1 LENYEMSKQE
11 ETPQTEAAAEKAAV
25 ESHDETTVV
34 SAKTEVVESAPVVD
48 QDVAPVDETPE
59 GEVLESTV
67 SPVEDVVTESN
78 APLENAPENET
89 EDYVHA
95 ESLGNEGT
103 EENYDHVDDAEAHS
117 ADADLA
123 EGYAPAEEASEPKDQ
138 RPVRYALI
146 GLAVGV
152 FVGFCCNFAV
162 TGVQDLIK
170 SSSATAITVAVSDCN
185 LESRDGVS
193 VSDGNKRLLIDTKG
207 SADESGAST
216 QNAVCLV
223 QALQVPE
230 DVLVKLNETKP
241 DGERHKE
248 EWDKHEITWEF
259 SGDKGIK
266 MDILIKS

>member
-1 LENYEMSKQE
+1 MSKPE

-25 ESHDETTVV
+25 KSHEEATPAPVETEAVESTP
-34 SAKTEVVESAPVVD
+34 VVEQV
-48 QDVAPVDETPE
+48 VAPVDETPE
-59 GEVLESTV
+59 GEALEPTA
-67 SPVEDVVTESN
+67 SPVDGEAAESN

-89 EDYVHA
+89 EDHA
-95 ESLGNEGT
+95 HSESLNEGD
-103 EENYDHVDDAEAHS
+103 EENYDHADDAEDHD
-117 ADADLA
+117 ADSDLA
-123 EGYAPAEEASEPKDQ
+123 EGYVPAAEASEPKDQ

-185 LESRDGVS
+185 LDSRDGVS
-193 VSDGNKRLLIDTKG
+193 VSDGNKRLNIDTKG

-230 DVLVKLNETKP
+230 DVLMKLNETKP
-241 DGERHKE
+241 DGQSHTEK
-248 EWDKHEITWEF
+248 WDKHEITWEF

-266 MDILIKS
+266 MDILLKS

>member
-1 LENYEMSKQE
+1 MSKPE
-11 ETPQTEAAAEKAAV
+11 ETPQAAVANDKAAV
-25 ESHDETTVV
+25 ESHEEATVSPAEAEV
-34 SAKTEVVESAPVVD
+34 TEGTPVDD
-48 QDVAPVDETPE
+48 QDVTPVDETPE
-59 GEVLESTV
+59 DEGIEPTT
-67 SPVEDVVTESN
+67 SPVADDATPVDEAESHVREEPLNSEGDEVNPEYVEGPEAYDANLPEGYALPSEGYEPVTES
-78 APLENAPENET
+78 
-89 EDYVHA
+89 
-95 ESLGNEGT
+95 
-103 EENYDHVDDAEAHS
+103 
-117 ADADLA
+117 
-123 EGYAPAEEASEPKDQ
+123 SEVKDQ

-185 LESRDGVS
+185 LDGRDGIS
-193 VSDGNKRLLIDTKG
+193 VSDSNKRLSIDTKG

-230 DVLVKLNETKP
+230 NVLSKLNETKP
-241 DGERHKE
+241 DDGQTHKE

-259 SGDKGIK
+259 SADKGIK